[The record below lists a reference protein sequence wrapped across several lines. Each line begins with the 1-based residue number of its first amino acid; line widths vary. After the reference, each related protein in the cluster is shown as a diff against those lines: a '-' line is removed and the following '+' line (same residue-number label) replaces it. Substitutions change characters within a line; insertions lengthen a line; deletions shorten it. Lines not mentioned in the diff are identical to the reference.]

1 MEESVKTLVLVDAKD
16 VIQLA
21 KAVVMILVNLHVG
34 ALVTL
39 AVTKLVKATVIIHVT
54 LHVVMIAY

>member
-21 KAVVMILVNLHVG
+21 KAVVMILVN
-34 ALVTL
+34 
-39 AVTKLVKATVIIHVT
+39 
-54 LHVVMIAY
+54 

>member
-21 KAVVMILVNLHVG
+21 KAVAITLVN
-34 ALVTL
+34 
-39 AVTKLVKATVIIHVT
+39 
-54 LHVVMIAY
+54 